1 MTNTYTL
8 INYFD
13 VWGNEVDGYEVNNQ
27 CVEATDVII
36 ADDATDQDIINYLFQ
51 HEYLNDDGLWLYE
64 IENNGDFIEIFAK
77 ETMMPLYGLRRNYD
91 SKRTN

>member
-1 MTNTYTL
+1 MNTYTL

-77 ETMMPLYGLRRNYD
+77 ETMMPLYSLRRNV
-91 SKRTN
+91 